1 MSVHQD
7 TLSTPYPDPAFDV
20 NRAFEHAGELS
31 AALAASREIPSF
43 FVSGVLAVNAMYTD
57 AKDAG
62 LANSSATERVSDA
75 IRTLEAAVLEAPED
89 QSRKQISLMLEN
101 LRDALYDL
109 MEQSHVADDRSF
121 TDIIHWLAETTD
133 EVPRVELARV
143 LSVDEKTLT
152 RWLNEGRSPGVANN
166 FRVRAIAKLVNE
178 LGHTMTTPGLML
190 WLSRPK
196 ASLGGATPVE
206 HIEGEDELSAVREL
220 ARRRRFQTAG

>member
-89 QSRKQISLMLEN
+89 E
-101 LRDALYDL
+101 ALQDRIRA
-109 MEQSHVADDRSF
+109 EVA
-121 TDIIHWLAETTD
+121 
-133 EVPRVELARV
+133 ELCGRYPLPYA
-143 LSVDEKTLT
+143 TL
-152 RWLNEGRSPGVANN
+152 
-166 FRVRAIAKLVNE
+166 
-178 LGHTMTTPGLML
+178 
-190 WLSRPK
+190 
-196 ASLGGATPVE
+196 
-206 HIEGEDELSAVREL
+206 D
-220 ARRRRFQTAG
+220 

>member
-1 MSVHQD
+1 MSVQRD
-7 TLSTPYPDPAFDV
+7 TLPTSQPDPTSNVD
-20 NRAFEHAGELS
+20 RAFEHAGELS
-31 AALAASREIPSF
+31 AALAESREIPG
-43 FVSGVLAVNAMYTD
+43 FVTSKVLAINAIYTD

-62 LANSSATERVSDA
+62 LADSSATERVSDA
-75 IRTLEAAVLEAPED
+75 IRTLEAAILEAPED
-89 QSRKQISLMLEN
+89 QSRQQISLKLEN
-101 LRDALYDL
+101 VRDALYDL
-109 MEQSHVADDRSF
+109 MEQSHVADDQSF
-121 TDIIHWLAETTD
+121 ADIIQWLAETTD
-133 EVPRVELARV
+133 ELPRAELARV

-152 RWLNEGRSPGVANN
+152 RWLDEGRSPGVANN

-206 HIEGEDELSAVREL
+206 HIEGEDELSDVLEL